1 MSFAAFGR
9 GLSLAACI
17 ASFGCAGSKVKAHA
31 ANEFKCTAAKLKV
44 LDLDNGSYRVEGC
57 GQTADYFCN
66 GAMCVAANEPVADA
80 PTAKPNEK
88 PDPPGT
94 KKFKKGN
101 VSFKL
106 PDGFKKDEADP
117 EAYSDAD
124 QHHIVKVK
132 VQPFAGEEDAYLD
145 TNFVEAKRWTEAF
158 GAVEVHYATKMDA
171 GGTRRMSAGVLT
183 KDGKAYELSCSFDDA
198 ASTKTDAVCLRILRS
213 MRVAKEAAPTAEQ
226 PDE

>member
-1 MSFAAFGR
+1 M
-9 GLSLAACI
+9 SLAALGRA
-17 ASFGCAGSKVKAHA
+17 ASVAVALALVGCGGSKVKAHA

-44 LDLDNGSYRVEGC
+44 IDLDNGSYRVEGC
-57 GQTADYFCN
+57 GQSGDYFCN
-66 GAMCVAANEPVADA
+66 GAMCVAANEPVVETTTK
-80 PTAKPNEK
+80 PTEK

-94 KKFKKGN
+94 KKFKKNN

-106 PDGFKKDEADP
+106 PAGFKKDESDP

-124 QHHIVKVK
+124 AHHIVKVK

-145 TNFVEAKRWTEAF
+145 TNFVEAKRWTESF
-158 GAVEVHYATKMDA
+158 GPVDLHFATKMDA
-171 GGTRRMSAGVLT
+171 GGTRRLSVAVHT
-183 KDGKAYELSCSFDDA
+183 KDGKANELSCSFDDA

-213 MRVAKEAAPTAEQ
+213 MRVMKEAAPTPEQ